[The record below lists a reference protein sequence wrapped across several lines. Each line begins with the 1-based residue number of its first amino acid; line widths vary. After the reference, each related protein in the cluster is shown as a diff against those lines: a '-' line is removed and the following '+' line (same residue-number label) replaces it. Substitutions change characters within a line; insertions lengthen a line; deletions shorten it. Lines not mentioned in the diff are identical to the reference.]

1 MNGYQHYDIIDELK
15 NFMDKKSR
23 NVDINK
29 IIHDII
35 GYPENISGENMHID
49 IDNRIYCNVIPKNLS
64 TISLESILA
73 SDINIAKKYVS
84 NNKHNIIF
92 MNYVKD
98 KFRNLV
104 NRCMTDFIFYT
115 VYHFAQN
122 TTFYDDER
130 NYFIYGEYIRNCFFK
145 DYVPC
150 KTMEI
155 NVSDGDLYD
164 YLESFLEIY
173 FYVQHNY
180 SNIAS
185 FRDEGQRVYSGREYY
200 TLYPQTQNKNFM
212 TFLLSRCYIQNIL
225 KLFDKSNWFILLET
239 INNIKMDLLVTTSD
253 YNIKTNFNVNN
264 LCLRIHS
271 DFRQKLNLD
280 NVLHTLSTNA
290 KILYVDNLSNEDY
303 DIFNNNA
310 CIIPLK
316 NKNIGNILN
325 DILDR
330 KFIINNN
337 EANTIE
343 HKCIN
348 IYSKTNKKIWKKRSR
363 HSRIMME
370 NYHFMINNGWSC
382 FNQKCDNIDCILYYI

>member
-23 NVDINK
+23 NIDINK

-35 GYPENISGENMHID
+35 GYPENISGENIHID

-84 NNKHNIIF
+84 NNKNNIIF
-92 MNYVKD
+92 MNHVKD

-104 NRCMTDFIFYT
+104 NKCVTDFMFYM
-115 VYHFAQN
+115 VYQCARN
-122 TTFYDDER
+122 VTSSDPYD
-130 NYFIYGEYIRNCFFK
+130 YFIYGEYIRNCFCKEYF
-145 DYVPC
+145 PC
-150 KTMEI
+150 KTIEI
-155 NVSDGDLYD
+155 NISDGELYYDL
-164 YLESFLEIY
+164 STFLKIY

-239 INNIKMDLLVTTSD
+239 VNNIKMDLLVTTSD
-253 YNIKTNFNVNN
+253 YNIKINFNVNN
-264 LCLRIHS
+264 LCLRIPS

-280 NVLHTLSTNA
+280 DVLHTLSTNA

-316 NKNIGNILN
+316 N
-325 DILDR
+325 
-330 KFIINNN
+330 
-337 EANTIE
+337 
-343 HKCIN
+343 
-348 IYSKTNKKIWKKRSR
+348 
-363 HSRIMME
+363 
-370 NYHFMINNGWSC
+370 
-382 FNQKCDNIDCILYYI
+382 